1 MAVQPSDL
9 TAFARIRNAALE
21 LYAVQPSQATSV
33 RDVARAAGVSPGL
46 VQHYFPTKAA
56 LRDCV
61 NEHVVAVATA
71 AFTDLDAS
79 KSPPESA
86 EELGQRITAFIRDHP
101 TALAYVARAVI
112 EQDDAAVGLFDA
124 FVALAHAQ
132 WSRLADEGFLH
143 DDADLEWASLHIVV
157 LNMATL
163 LMHAAIDRH
172 LPSPIL
178 SDEGL
183 ERWRVANTS
192 LFRRGMYR
200 AT

>member
-1 MAVQPSDL
+1 MAMQPSDL

-21 LYAVQPSQATSV
+21 LYAAQPIEATSV

-56 LRDCV
+56 LRECV
-61 NEHVVAVATA
+61 NEHVVAIATA
-71 AFTDLDAS
+71 AFTDLDS
-79 KSPPESA
+79 SNSPPESA

-112 EQDDAAVGLFDA
+112 EHDEAAVGLFDA

-132 WSRLADEGFLH
+132 WTRLADDGLLH
-143 DDADLEWASLHIVV
+143 DDADIEWASLHVVV

-163 LMHAAIDRH
+163 LMEAAINRH

-178 SDEGL
+178 SPEGL
-183 ERWRVANTS
+183 ERWRVANTT
-192 LFRRGMYR
+192 LFRQGVYR
-200 AT
+200 PT